1 MAKIGITVSADKKSI
16 SKVNHTV
23 NDALKNEYNEYL
35 RKIKTISLLKLIT
48 SLLGIIILLSAIC
61 FFTDIFLD
69 FIPKSLS
76 TYITIIITVFALNG
90 ILAVLLD
97 VVRQKSTD
105 IDQLLYLLYLTKGK
119 TITYEDFAE
128 YRISPFADKFKLY
141 FMYYLAYTKPHIL
154 SVDVYVLQDSKN
166 AVLNIVYVDGSTIT
180 SFTTK
185 LIDILTDCNYINEP
199 ELHYDSDFKLFLPH
213 NQLREYY
220 RVNTEDFKALVD
232 SFKLS

>member
-16 SKVNHTV
+16 PKVNHTV

-69 FIPKSLS
+69 FIPKSLP
-76 TYITIIITVFALNG
+76 TYITITITVYALSG
-90 ILAVLLD
+90 ILVVLLD

-105 IDQLLYLLYLTKGK
+105 IDQLLYLTKGK
-119 TITYEDFAE
+119 NITYEDFAV

-180 SFTTK
+180 SFTMN

>member
-35 RKIKTISLLKLIT
+35 HKIKTISLLKLIT
-48 SLLGIIILLSAIC
+48 SLLGIIQLSSAIC

-69 FIPKSLS
+69 FIPKSLP
-76 TYITIIITVFALNG
+76 TYITIVITVFALSG
-90 ILAVLLD
+90 ILVVLLD
-97 VVRQKSTD
+97 VVKQKSTD
-105 IDQLLYLLYLTKGK
+105 IDQLLYLTKGK
-119 TITYEDFAE
+119 NITYEDFTV

-180 SFTTK
+180 SFTMN

>member
-48 SLLGIIILLSAIC
+48 SLLGIIQLSSAIC

-69 FIPKSLS
+69 FIPKSLP
-76 TYITIIITVFALNG
+76 TYITIVITVFALSG
-90 ILAVLLD
+90 ILVVLLD

-105 IDQLLYLLYLTKGK
+105 IDQLLYLTKGK
-119 TITYEDFAE
+119 NITYEDFAV

-166 AVLNIVYVDGSTIT
+166 AALNIVYVDGRTIT

>member
-35 RKIKTISLLKLIT
+35 RTWNNSTFK
-48 SLLGIIILLSAIC
+48 C
-61 FFTDIFLD
+61 NMFFTDIFLD
-69 FIPKSLS
+69 FIPKSLPI
-76 TYITIIITVFALNG
+76 YITIVITVFVLSG

-105 IDQLLYLLYLTKGK
+105 IDQLLYLTKGK
-119 TITYEDFAE
+119 NITYEDFAV

-180 SFTTK
+180 SFTMN

>member
-69 FIPKSLS
+69 FIPKSLP
-76 TYITIIITVFALNG
+76 TYITIIITVFALIG
-90 ILAVLLD
+90 ILVVLLD

-105 IDQLLYLLYLTKGK
+105 IDQLLYLTKGK
-119 TITYEDFAE
+119 NITYEDFAV

-166 AVLNIVYVDGSTIT
+166 AVLNIVYVDGSTIRI
-180 SFTTK
+180 FTMN
-185 LIDILTDCNYINEP
+185 LIDILTDCNYINEL

-220 RVNTEDFKALVD
+220 RVNIDDFKALVD

>member
-48 SLLGIIILLSAIC
+48 SLLGIIQLSSAIC

-69 FIPKSLS
+69 FGPKSLPI
-76 TYITIIITVFALNG
+76 YITIVITVFVLSG

-105 IDQLLYLLYLTKGK
+105 IDQLLYLTKGK
-119 TITYEDFAE
+119 NITYEDFAV

-180 SFTTK
+180 SFTMN

>member
-69 FIPKSLS
+69 FIPISLP
-76 TYITIIITVFALNG
+76 TYITITITVYALSG
-90 ILAVLLD
+90 ILVVLLD

-105 IDQLLYLLYLTKGK
+105 IDQLLYLTKGK
-119 TITYEDFAE
+119 NITYEDFAV

-180 SFTTK
+180 SFTMS

>member
-1 MAKIGITVSADKKSI
+1 MAKIGITVSAYKKSI

-48 SLLGIIILLSAIC
+48 SLLGIIQLSSAIC

-69 FIPKSLS
+69 FIPKSLP
-76 TYITIIITVFALNG
+76 TYITIVITVFALSG
-90 ILAVLLD
+90 ILVVLLD

-105 IDQLLYLLYLTKGK
+105 IDQLLYLTKGK
-119 TITYEDFAE
+119 NITYEDFAV

>member
-35 RKIKTISLLKLIT
+35 HKIKTISLLKLIT
-48 SLLGIIILLSAIC
+48 SLLGIIQLSSAIC

-69 FIPKSLS
+69 FIPKSLP
-76 TYITIIITVFALNG
+76 TYITIVITVFALSG
-90 ILAVLLD
+90 ILVVLLD
-97 VVRQKSTD
+97 VVKQKSTD
-105 IDQLLYLLYLTKGK
+105 IDQLLYLTKGK
-119 TITYEDFAE
+119 NITYEDFAV
-128 YRISPFADKFKLY
+128 YRISPFEDKFKLY

-180 SFTTK
+180 SFTMN

>member
-35 RKIKTISLLKLIT
+35 RKIKNISLLKLIT
-48 SLLGIIILLSAIC
+48 SLLGIIQLSSAIC

-69 FIPKSLS
+69 FIPKSLP
-76 TYITIIITVFALNG
+76 TYITIVITVFALSG
-90 ILAVLLD
+90 ILVVLLD

-105 IDQLLYLLYLTKGK
+105 IDQLLYLTKGK
-119 TITYEDFAE
+119 NITYEDFAV

-180 SFTTK
+180 SFTMN

>member
-48 SLLGIIILLSAIC
+48 SLLGIIQLSSAIC

-69 FIPKSLS
+69 FIPKSLPI
-76 TYITIIITVFALNG
+76 YITIVITVFVLSG

-105 IDQLLYLLYLTKGK
+105 IDQLLYLTKGK
-119 TITYEDFAE
+119 NITYEDFAV

-180 SFTTK
+180 SFTMN
-185 LIDILTDCNYINEP
+185 LIDILTDSNYINEP

>member
-1 MAKIGITVSADKKSI
+1 MNTMSI
-16 SKVNHTV
+16 FV
-23 NDALKNEYNEYL
+23 
-35 RKIKTISLLKLIT
+35 
-48 SLLGIIILLSAIC
+48 LGIIQLSSAIC

-69 FIPKSLS
+69 FIPKSLPI
-76 TYITIIITVFALNG
+76 YITIVITVFVLSG

-105 IDQLLYLLYLTKGK
+105 IDQLLCLTKGK
-119 TITYEDFAE
+119 NITYEDFAV

-180 SFTTK
+180 SFTMN

>member
-1 MAKIGITVSADKKSI
+1 MEKIGITVSADKKSI

-35 RKIKTISLLKLIT
+35 HKIKTISLLKLIT
-48 SLLGIIILLSAIC
+48 SLLGIIQLSSAIC

-69 FIPKSLS
+69 FIPKSLP
-76 TYITIIITVFALNG
+76 TYITIVITVFALSG
-90 ILAVLLD
+90 ILVVLLD
-97 VVRQKSTD
+97 VVKQKSTD
-105 IDQLLYLLYLTKGK
+105 IDQLLYLTKGK
-119 TITYEDFAE
+119 NITYEDFAV

>member
-69 FIPKSLS
+69 FIPKSLP
-76 TYITIIITVFALNG
+76 TYITITITVYALSG
-90 ILAVLLD
+90 ILVVLLD

-105 IDQLLYLLYLTKGK
+105 IDQLLYLTKGK
-119 TITYEDFAE
+119 NITYEDFAV

-180 SFTTK
+180 SFTMS

>member
-69 FIPKSLS
+69 FIPKSLP
-76 TYITIIITVFALNG
+76 TYITIIITVFALIG
-90 ILAVLLD
+90 ILVVLLD

-105 IDQLLYLLYLTKGK
+105 IDQLLYLTKGK
-119 TITYEDFAE
+119 NITYEDFAV

-166 AVLNIVYVDGSTIT
+166 AVLNIVYVDGSTIRI
-180 SFTTK
+180 FTMN

-220 RVNTEDFKALVD
+220 RVNIDDFKALVD

>member
-16 SKVNHTV
+16 SKVNHTD

-35 RKIKTISLLKLIT
+35 HKIKTISLLKLIT

-69 FIPKSLS
+69 FIPKSLP
-76 TYITIIITVFALNG
+76 TYITIVITVFALSG
-90 ILAVLLD
+90 ILVVLLD

-105 IDQLLYLLYLTKGK
+105 IDQLLYLTKGK
-119 TITYEDFAE
+119 NITYEDFAV

-166 AVLNIVYVDGSTIT
+166 AVLNIVYVDGSIIT
-180 SFTTK
+180 SFTMN

>member
-1 MAKIGITVSADKKSI
+1 MLTKILNLFALVFGLTLFLFLTFIFYSNASKKLTEYSQIDSNVLEKGI
-16 SKVNHTV
+16 
-23 NDALKNEYNEYL
+23 
-35 RKIKTISLLKLIT
+35 IKTDNNSKI
-48 SLLGIIILLSAIC
+48 
-61 FFTDIFLD
+61 FFIKVSNF
-69 FIPKSLS
+69 
-76 TYITIIITVFALNG
+76 N
-90 ILAVLLD
+90 
-97 VVRQKSTD
+97 
-105 IDQLLYLLYLTKGK
+105 
-119 TITYEDFAE
+119 EDFAV

>member
-48 SLLGIIILLSAIC
+48 SLLGIIQLSSAIC
-61 FFTDIFLD
+61 FITDIFLD
-69 FIPKSLS
+69 FIPKLLPI
-76 TYITIIITVFALNG
+76 YITIVITVFVLSG

-105 IDQLLYLLYLTKGK
+105 IDQLLYLTKGK
-119 TITYEDFAE
+119 NITYEDFAV

-180 SFTTK
+180 SFTMN

>member
-35 RKIKTISLLKLIT
+35 HKIKTISLLKLIT
-48 SLLGIIILLSAIC
+48 SLLGIIQLSSAIS

-69 FIPKSLS
+69 FIPKSLP
-76 TYITIIITVFALNG
+76 TYITIVITVFALSG
-90 ILAVLLD
+90 ILVVLLD
-97 VVRQKSTD
+97 VVKQKSTD
-105 IDQLLYLLYLTKGK
+105 IDQLLYLTKGK
-119 TITYEDFAE
+119 NITYEDFAV

-180 SFTTK
+180 SFTMN

>member
-35 RKIKTISLLKLIT
+35 HKIKTISLLKLIT
-48 SLLGIIILLSAIC
+48 SLLGIIQLSSAIC

-69 FIPKSLS
+69 FIPKSLP
-76 TYITIIITVFALNG
+76 TYITIVITVFALSG
-90 ILAVLLD
+90 ILVVLLD
-97 VVRQKSTD
+97 VVKQKSTD
-105 IDQLLYLLYLTKGK
+105 IDQLLYLTKGK
-119 TITYEDFAE
+119 NITYEDFAV
-128 YRISPFADKFKLY
+128 YRISPFVDKFKLY

-180 SFTTK
+180 SFTMN

>member
-1 MAKIGITVSADKKSI
+1 MVKIGITVSADKKSI

-48 SLLGIIILLSAIC
+48 SLLGIIQLSSAIC

-69 FIPKSLS
+69 FIPKSLP
-76 TYITIIITVFALNG
+76 TYITIIITVFALSG

-105 IDQLLYLLYLTKGK
+105 IDQLLYLTKGK
-119 TITYEDFAE
+119 NITYEDFAV

-180 SFTTK
+180 SFTMN

>member
-35 RKIKTISLLKLIT
+35 HKIKTISLLKLIT
-48 SLLGIIILLSAIC
+48 SLLGIIQLSSAIC

-69 FIPKSLS
+69 FIPKSLP
-76 TYITIIITVFALNG
+76 TYITIVITVFALSG
-90 ILAVLLD
+90 ILVVLLD
-97 VVRQKSTD
+97 VVKQKSTD
-105 IDQLLYLLYLTKGK
+105 IDQLLYLTKGQN
-119 TITYEDFAE
+119 ITYEDFAV

-180 SFTTK
+180 SFTMN

>member
-48 SLLGIIILLSAIC
+48 SLLGIIQLSSAIC

-69 FIPKSLS
+69 FIPKSLP
-76 TYITIIITVFALNG
+76 TYITIVITVFALSG
-90 ILAVLLD
+90 ILVVLLD

-105 IDQLLYLLYLTKGK
+105 IDQLLYLTKGK
-119 TITYEDFAE
+119 NITYEDFAV

-213 NQLREYY
+213 NLLREYY

>member
-35 RKIKTISLLKLIT
+35 HKIKTISLLKLIT

-69 FIPKSLS
+69 FIPKSLP

-105 IDQLLYLLYLTKGK
+105 IDQLLYLLYLKKGK
-119 TITYEDFAE
+119 NITYEDFAE

-166 AVLNIVYVDGSTIT
+166 AVLNIVYVDGKNLRKAAQEMKFSY
-180 SFTTK
+180 
-185 LIDILTDCNYINEP
+185 DYIKEIH
-199 ELHYDSDFKLFLPH
+199 LS
-213 NQLREYY
+213 
-220 RVNTEDFKALVD
+220 ALQA
-232 SFKLS
+232 FEEKFPLQPT

>member
-69 FIPKSLS
+69 FIPKSLP
-76 TYITIIITVFALNG
+76 TYITIIITVFALSG
-90 ILAVLLD
+90 LLD

-105 IDQLLYLLYLTKGK
+105 IDQLLYLTKGK
-119 TITYEDFAE
+119 NITYEDFAV

-180 SFTTK
+180 SFTMN

>member
-69 FIPKSLS
+69 FIPKSLP
-76 TYITIIITVFALNG
+76 TYITIIITVFALSG

-105 IDQLLYLLYLTKGK
+105 IDQLLYLTKGK
-119 TITYEDFAE
+119 NITYEDFAV

-141 FMYYLAYTKPHIL
+141 FLYYLAYTKPHIL

-180 SFTTK
+180 SFTMN
-185 LIDILTDCNYINEP
+185 LIDILTDCNYINDP
-199 ELHYDSDFKLFLPH
+199 NFTMIPTLNCFFLTT
-213 NQLREYY
+213 NSG
-220 RVNTEDFKALVD
+220 NITE
-232 SFKLS
+232 

>member
-16 SKVNHTV
+16 PKVNHTV

-69 FIPKSLS
+69 FIPKSLP
-76 TYITIIITVFALNG
+76 TYITITITVYALSG
-90 ILAVLLD
+90 ILVVLLD

-105 IDQLLYLLYLTKGK
+105 IDQLLYLTKGK
-119 TITYEDFAE
+119 NITYEDFAV

-180 SFTTK
+180 SFTMS

>member
-35 RKIKTISLLKLIT
+35 HKIKTISLLKLIT
-48 SLLGIIILLSAIC
+48 SLLGIIQLSSAIC
-61 FFTDIFLD
+61 FFTDIFFD
-69 FIPKSLS
+69 FIPKSLP
-76 TYITIIITVFALNG
+76 TYITIIITVFALSG

-105 IDQLLYLLYLTKGK
+105 IDQLLYLTKGK
-119 TITYEDFAE
+119 NITYEDFAV

-180 SFTTK
+180 SFTMN

>member
-35 RKIKTISLLKLIT
+35 HKIKTISLLKLIT
-48 SLLGIIILLSAIC
+48 SLLGIIQLSSAIC

-69 FIPKSLS
+69 FIPKSLP
-76 TYITIIITVFALNG
+76 TYITIVITVFALSG
-90 ILAVLLD
+90 ILVVLLD
-97 VVRQKSTD
+97 VVKQKSTD
-105 IDQLLYLLYLTKGK
+105 IDQLLYLTKGK
-119 TITYEDFAE
+119 NITYEDFAV
-128 YRISPFADKFKLY
+128 YRIPPFADKFKLY

-180 SFTTK
+180 SFTMN

>member
-48 SLLGIIILLSAIC
+48 SLLGIIQLSSAIC

-69 FIPKSLS
+69 FIPKSLPI
-76 TYITIIITVFALNG
+76 YITIVITVFVLSG

-105 IDQLLYLLYLTKGK
+105 IDQLLYLTKGK
-119 TITYEDFAE
+119 NITYEDFAV

>member
-69 FIPKSLS
+69 FIPKSLP
-76 TYITIIITVFALNG
+76 TYITIIITVFALSG

-105 IDQLLYLLYLTKGK
+105 IDQLLYLTKGK
-119 TITYEDFAE
+119 NITYDDFAV

-141 FMYYLAYTKPHIL
+141 FMYDLAYTKPHIL

-185 LIDILTDCNYINEP
+185 LIDIQTDCNYINEP

-220 RVNTEDFKALVD
+220 KVNIDDFKAVVD

>member
-35 RKIKTISLLKLIT
+35 HKIKTISLLKLIT
-48 SLLGIIILLSAIC
+48 SLLGIIQLSSAIC

-69 FIPKSLS
+69 FIPKSLP
-76 TYITIIITVFALNG
+76 TYITIVITVFALSG
-90 ILAVLLD
+90 ILVVLLD
-97 VVRQKSTD
+97 VVKQKSTD
-105 IDQLLYLLYLTKGK
+105 IDQLLYLTKAK
-119 TITYEDFAE
+119 NITYEDFAV
-128 YRISPFADKFKLY
+128 YMISPFADKFKLY

-180 SFTTK
+180 SFTMN

>member
-1 MAKIGITVSADKKSI
+1 MARIGITVSADKKSI

-48 SLLGIIILLSAIC
+48 SLLEIIQLSSAIC

-69 FIPKSLS
+69 FIPKSLP
-76 TYITIIITVFALNG
+76 TYITIVITVFALSG
-90 ILAVLLD
+90 ILVVLLD

-105 IDQLLYLLYLTKGK
+105 IDQLLYLTKGK
-119 TITYEDFAE
+119 NITYEDFAV

-166 AVLNIVYVDGSTIT
+166 AVLNIVYVDGSTIRI
-180 SFTTK
+180 FTMN

-220 RVNTEDFKALVD
+220 RVNIDDFKAAVD
-232 SFKLS
+232 NFKIN

>member
-35 RKIKTISLLKLIT
+35 HKIKTISLLKLIT
-48 SLLGIIILLSAIC
+48 SLLGIIQLSSAIC

-69 FIPKSLS
+69 FIPKSLP
-76 TYITIIITVFALNG
+76 TYITIVITVFALSG
-90 ILAVLLD
+90 ILVVLLD
-97 VVRQKSTD
+97 VVKQKSTD
-105 IDQLLYLLYLTKGK
+105 IDQLLYLTKGK
-119 TITYEDFAE
+119 NITYEDFAV